1 MPSMKNKSLINE
13 NYKGNKENVLLK
25 QYEIFVESSEK
36 ISLKRMSANTWYAGL
51 NTALFAVAGYTSI
64 LSNKL
69 AAIIMSVLGILLC
82 LAWMTNI
89 SSYKR
94 LNSAKFKVIHELEE
108 HLPARPFTREDNY
121 LNGHY
126 KLAKV
131 EKYIPYLFIL
141 AYILT
146 IVYLFGGISI
156 IWT

>member
-108 HLPARPFTREDNY
+108 HLPARPFTRVDNY